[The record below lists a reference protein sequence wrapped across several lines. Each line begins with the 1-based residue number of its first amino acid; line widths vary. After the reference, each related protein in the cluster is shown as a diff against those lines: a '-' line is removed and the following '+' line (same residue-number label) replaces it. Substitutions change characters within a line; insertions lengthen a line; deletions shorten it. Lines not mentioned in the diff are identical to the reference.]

1 MNLRSVTAT
10 AVMGGLLLA
19 LLVTGGWLVLLG
31 PATGDIG
38 ATRDAVAST
47 EDRNQVL
54 TAELA
59 ALQAQ
64 AADLSGTRSVARRL
78 DHLFPPTADQ
88 PGLFEALVRAARAA
102 GYGPDDLTS
111 LSPTAPVPLI
121 DGEPMGVASE
131 TGQVLDPA
139 TADLA
144 VQTVT
149 LSAEGDY
156 DQARGLLGALETL
169 DRAFLVQAVEL
180 SAGQVADQLTLTV
193 TGSTFVAPPVPAPS
207 G

>member
-1 MNLRSVTAT
+1 MNLRSATAT
-10 AVMGGLLLA
+10 AVIGGLVLA
-19 LLVTGGWLVLLG
+19 LLVTVGWLALLG
-31 PATGDIG
+31 PVTADISD
-38 ATRDAVAST
+38 TRETVISA

-78 DHLFPPTADQ
+78 DRLFPPTADQ
-88 PGLFEALVRAARAA
+88 PGLFQALVRAARAA
-102 GYGPDDLTS
+102 GYAPDDLTS

-121 DGEPMGVASE
+121 GGEPMGVATG

-139 TADLA
+139 SADLA
-144 VQTVT
+144 VQAVT

-156 DQARGLLGALETL
+156 DQARRLLEALETL
-169 DRAFLVQAVEL
+169 DRAFLVQSVEL
-180 SAGQVADQLTLTV
+180 SAGQVAGQLTLSI
-193 TGSTFVAPPVPAPS
+193 TGSTFVAPPVPAPTR
-207 G
+207 

>member
-1 MNLRSVTAT
+1 MTAT

-38 ATRDAVAST
+38 ETRDAVAST

-54 TAELA
+54 ATELT

-64 AADLSGTRSVARRL
+64 AADLSGTRSVAGRL

-88 PGLFEALVRAARAA
+88 PGLFQALVRAARAA
-102 GYGPDDLTS
+102 GYGADELTS
-111 LSPTAPVPLI
+111 LSPTAPIPLI
-121 DGEPMGVASE
+121 DGEPMGVAAG
-131 TGQVLDPA
+131 TGQVLDPT

-156 DQARGLLGALETL
+156 DQARALLGSLESL

-180 SAGQVADQLTLTV
+180 ISGQVPGQLTLTV
-193 TGSTFVAPPVPAPS
+193 TGSTFLAPPVPAPA